1 MAQVRSASGP
11 LQHHFNIH
19 DPLQSGGNT
28 GKTAALCNAGASCYD
43 TEEWERRMMPFEQP
57 SSKSDENPSDETEVY
72 CHDEASR
79 EDKDTGTSRS
89 SSHPLL
95 QECERRMMPCEQ
107 PSSKSDETEAYCHNE
122 ASREDKDTGTSRSS
136 SHPLLHY
143 STSIGRAVCSRSI
156 KMYFVQADDALSE
169 IAETRGP
176 VTDTTRQD
184 GFVMLSMLL
193 EDHHLLETLPSMS
206 LELQELEERSGPVCR
221 S

>member
-1 MAQVRSASGP
+1 MLRLKLALSQTLLNMEARRMAQVRSASGP

-43 TEEWERRMMPFEQP
+43 TEEWERRMMP
-57 SSKSDENPSDETEVY
+57 
-72 CHDEASR
+72 
-79 EDKDTGTSRS
+79 
-89 SSHPLL
+89 
-95 QECERRMMPCEQ
+95 CEQ
-107 PSSKSDETEAYCHNE
+107 PSSKSDETENPSDETEAYCHDE

-176 VTDTTRQD
+176 VTDTNRQD

-193 EDHHLLETLPSMS
+193 EDHDLLETLPSMP
-206 LELQELEERSGPVCR
+206 LELQELDQRSGPVCR